1 MEGPIWVKKLG
12 DIAPKI
18 PAAQI
23 SSNQTNYIP
32 RLFWDLIFIS
42 KKAMNTKVGDN
53 FVAHTLD
60 TKFALFGVRTWEI
73 WCRQGRAANQKN
85 LDEAEFRDE
94 SGSRKIPYRPT
105 LYPV

>member
-1 MEGPIWVKKLG
+1 LVEPKFWRNIHLALWPTTLG
-12 DIAPKI
+12 V
-18 PAAQI
+18 PAA
-23 SSNQTNYIP
+23 
-32 RLFWDLIFIS
+32 
-42 KKAMNTKVGDN
+42 VGHGVRGN

-60 TKFALFGVRTWEI
+60 TKFALFGVRAWEI
-73 WCRQGRAANQKN
+73 WCRQGNEKWAANQEN